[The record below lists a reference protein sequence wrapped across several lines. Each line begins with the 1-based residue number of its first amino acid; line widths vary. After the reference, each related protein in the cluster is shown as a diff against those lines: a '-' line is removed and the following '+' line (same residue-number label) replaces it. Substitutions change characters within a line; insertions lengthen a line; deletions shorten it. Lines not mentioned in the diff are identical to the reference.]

1 MKKIDSSLVD
11 FLTTVTTDFMG
22 LIGKIEQMKD
32 NMQQLKRES
41 EQSRSEY
48 NQAQIEANKRGA
60 NAKLVTTINEE
71 NDIQEEQMREGNE
84 N

>member
-1 MKKIDSSLVD
+1 
-11 FLTTVTTDFMG
+11 
-22 LIGKIEQMKD
+22 MKD

-60 NAKLVTTINEE
+60 NAKIVTTINEE
-71 NDIQEEQMREGNE
+71 NDIQEEQMREGND